1 LGILK
6 QFLIVFG
13 FAAVALALYYG
24 LKYLVLDKVKVK
36 LWYIIIAFT
45 IILLFP
51 FITLLFYRHI
61 LPQWV
66 YSLQMVLVTIVFLVY
81 LETRKKEKIQ
91 RNKPIIGR
99 PKPKPNRLK
108 NK

>member
-1 LGILK
+1 
-6 QFLIVFG
+6 
-13 FAAVALALYYG
+13 
-24 LKYLVLDKVKVK
+24 
-36 LWYIIIAFT
+36 
-45 IILLFP
+45 
-51 FITLLFYRHI
+51 
-61 LPQWV
+61 
-66 YSLQMVLVTIVFLVY
+66 MVLVTIVFLVY